1 MEPNKRGGVISPDP
15 TFFIVTPTV
24 KRWKTQ
30 AVRAGVSVLANHMFG
45 YLREHS
51 LVLGSDAPGELF
63 RPIHDAFL
71 SDRG

>member
-1 MEPNKRGGVISPDP
+1 M
-15 TFFIVTPTV
+15 TPTV

-30 AVRAGVSVLANHMFG
+30 AVRAGVSVFANLTFG